1 MPSLTDG
8 QIRNAIK
15 RVDKSRKQETLTD
28 GEGRGVGRLVL
39 IIKPM
44 PTRIVSNWYAQQWI
58 SNTRRLSKIGD
69 YPHTTLSEARD
80 LFTRDYASVIN
91 KGASIK
97 VQGDTRPGT
106 VRDLFEAYCE
116 HLEQSGKPS
125 HKDVRAA
132 LNRILPKLGANRLA
146 REIEPTDVLNVLRPI
161 YERGKVSMTDHIRG
175 YIRSAFGW
183 GLRSETDYRSTSP
196 RRFKLIHNPA
206 DSIPVEPRKAG
217 TRWLNEAEW
226 VRVWRW
232 CKQPDMQL
240 HEPYLRAIQL
250 LALTGQRVEEICAL
264 TADQYSKDEKILTW
278 MATKNGKPHTI
289 PLPALA
295 VDLIERI
302 KPNKYGLL
310 FPSKKH
316 PSKPISYRNML
327 SFLGRAQERGVIPDF
342 TTRDLRRTW
351 KTLAGKAG
359 VTKVDRDRLQN
370 HSMSDVSSKHYD
382 KYSYLPEMTAAMQV
396 WDDYVLDMLKRHPI
410 AKDEVIDM
418 TA

>member
-80 LFTRDYASVIN
+80 LFTRDYASAIN

-146 REIEPTDVLNVLRPI
+146 REIEPADVLNVLRPI

-226 VRVWRW
+226 VQVWQW
-232 CKQPDMQL
+232 CEQPDMQL
-240 HEPYLRAIQL
+240 HKAYLNAIRL
-250 LALTGQRVEEICAL
+250 LLITGQRVSEITEL
-264 TADQYSKDEKILTW
+264 KADQYNSDEKLLTW
-278 MATKNGKPHTI
+278 TTTKNGRPHTI
-289 PLPALA
+289 PLPPLA
-295 VDLIERI
+295 VDLIESI

-310 FPSKKH
+310 FPSMKY
-316 PSKPISYRNML
+316 PSKPLTYRNML

-342 TTRDLRRTW
+342 TTRDLRRTF

-359 VTKVDRDRLQN
+359 LSKIDRDRLQN
-370 HSMSDVSSKHYD
+370 HSLHDVSSKHYD
-382 KYSYLPEMTAAMQV
+382 KYTYLPQKRQAMQV
-396 WDDYVLDMLKRHPI
+396 WNDFVVGMLERYPRTKLQVME
-410 AKDEVIDM
+410 A
-418 TA
+418 A